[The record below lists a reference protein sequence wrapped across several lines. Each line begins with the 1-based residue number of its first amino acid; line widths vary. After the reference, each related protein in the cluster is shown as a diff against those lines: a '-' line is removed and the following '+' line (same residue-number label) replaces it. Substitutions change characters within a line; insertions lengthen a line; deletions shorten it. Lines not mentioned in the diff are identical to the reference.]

1 MELDSVTKLSQII
14 FYAGGLLIGML
25 TYRRAK
31 STILNTVNTEYH
43 KKVIERLADLSE
55 ALYRE
60 FDQSSDE
67 VWYKQDDVGHVVERL
82 HEEIADQKE
91 IILASGE
98 LDAGI
103 PVSPKQM
110 QFLNLTNKY
119 KSDPFL
125 PDPIRNKVV
134 GLLEKR
140 SNAMFNAYM
149 TVMKQYISELAQGRH
164 WETLN
169 TNKHWL
175 HNQIVDRLRMDGVGV
190 ADVED
195 AVHDIRLEIQR
206 YFKQFSPVI

>member
-1 MELDSVTKLSQII
+1 MELDSILKLTQVL

-31 STILNTVNTEYH
+31 ITILNTVNTEYH
-43 KKVIERLADLSE
+43 KKVIDRLADLSE

-67 VWYKQDDVGHVVERL
+67 VWYKQDDVGHVVDRL
-82 HEEIADQKE
+82 HEHIVGRKAD
-91 IILASGE
+91 ILASGHVN
-98 LDAGI
+98 AGV

-110 QFLNLTNKY
+110 QLLNRTNKY

-125 PDPIRNKVV
+125 PDQIRNKVV
-134 GLLEKR
+134 TLLENR
-140 SNAMFNAYM
+140 SNAMYSAYM
-149 TVMKQYISELAQGRH
+149 AVMKQYMSELAQGQH
-164 WETLN
+164 WETLD

-175 HNQIVDRLRMDGVGV
+175 HNQIVERLRKDGVGV
-190 ADVED
+190 SDVEE

-206 YFKQFSPVI
+206 YFKRFSPVT